1 MIKQRSKHTASYQT
15 INLWVCVYLYK
26 LVVSLGKT
34 LIKIWNANDSSN
46 GVQILI
52 KMIYEKQMNNKV
64 CTI

>member
-1 MIKQRSKHTASYQT
+1 M
-15 INLWVCVYLYK
+15 CVYLYK
-26 LVVSLGKT
+26 LVVNLGKT